1 MLMAF
6 SLLNKSLLDNVILL
20 YVFETFHNKKNFSNH
35 GTPCLYLQS
44 SPELP
49 MEWDLQFGAP
59 WTNKRGRCQIRKL
72 GSDFANP
79 NMMLI
84 IALICQI
91 FSPKSQLIWLFF
103 KLPIESLL
111 LDQHSFTISQ
121 FFHLLWPGSVPLPT
135 HTCLSSPVWVCCSRG
150 SFWGTSRLPLAPYHP
165 SSGPHTRPVI
175 LLSCKIRFMLHI
187 CT

>member
-20 YVFETFHNKKNFSNH
+20 YVFETFHNKKNFFNH

-103 KLPIESLL
+103 KLAIESLL
-111 LDQHSFTISQ
+111 LDSIPSQSANSSTSFGQAQCPFPPTPAPHPQCGSAV
-121 FFHLLWPGSVPLPT
+121 HVAPSEGPPAYLL
-135 HTCLSSPVWVCCSRG
+135 
-150 SFWGTSRLPLAPYHP
+150 
-165 SSGPHTRPVI
+165 PHTTLPQDP
-175 LLSCKIRFMLHI
+175 
-187 CT
+187 TQGQ

>member
-20 YVFETFHNKKNFSNH
+20 YGFETFDNKKNFFSH
-35 GTPCLYLQS
+35 GTLCLYLQS

-59 WTNKRGRCQIRKL
+59 WTNERGRCQIRKL

-103 KLPIESLL
+103 KLPIKSLL
-111 LDQHSFTISQ
+111 LYQHSFTISQ
-121 FFHLLWPGSVPLPT
+121 FFLLLWSGSVALPIPSVGPLFTWLLLRDFPPT
-135 HTCLSSPVWVCCSRG
+135 SCPVPPFLRTPHKASNSP
-150 SFWGTSRLPLAPYHP
+150 
-165 SSGPHTRPVI
+165 
-175 LLSCKIRFMLHI
+175 LL
-187 CT
+187 